1 MVKSKTK
8 ISKQEKRKTNSSL
21 VETIR
26 LAKKNKNWLEVAGM
40 LSTPRRNRMNLNL
53 SDIDKLVKEGEKVVV
68 VGKVLSQGDVSKK
81 VKVVAIGFSES
92 AKEKL
97 LNSKCEA
104 IYIKEEIKKNPDAKG
119 LRILK

>member
-1 MVKSKTK
+1 MKSITK

-81 VKVVAIGFSES
+81 VKVVAIAFSES

-97 LNSKCEA
+97 LNSKSEA
-104 IYIKEEIKKNPDAKG
+104 IYIKDEIKKNPDAKG
-119 LRILK
+119 IRVIKQ